1 MVLVDM
7 KDMVNNMDM
16 VDSMNIVDNKGMLIL
31 QKTHCYLKL
40 LVDTS
45 G

>member
-1 MVLVDM
+1 
-7 KDMVNNMDM
+7 MVNNMDM
-16 VDSMNIVDNKGMLIL
+16 VDSMNMVDNKGMLIL
-31 QKTHCYLKL
+31 QKTHGYLKL